1 MTSQTD
7 LPLIPAGIIWDGVTQ
22 YQDNTP
28 RLSLPL
34 CIWQCVVTSDGWRW
48 HP

>member
-22 YQDNTP
+22 YQNTF
-28 RLSLPL
+28 RLSLG
-34 CIWQCVVTSDGWRW
+34 CAWQCVVTSDGW
-48 HP
+48 